1 MKTLTLRKALKE
13 LKKRIAKMKPEFL
26 ASYKTQDFGKSESSV
41 KLATFES
48 SKIDSSYIMK
58 MNFLN

>member
-1 MKTLTLRKALKE
+1 MKTATLRKALKE

-48 SKIDSSYIMK
+48 SKIDSAYLLK
-58 MNFLN
+58 RC